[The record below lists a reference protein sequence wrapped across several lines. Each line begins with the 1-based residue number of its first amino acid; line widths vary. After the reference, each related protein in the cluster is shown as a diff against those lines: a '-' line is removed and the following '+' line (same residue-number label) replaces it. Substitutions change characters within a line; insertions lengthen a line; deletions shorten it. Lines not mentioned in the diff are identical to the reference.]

1 MLTSGVCWSAGV
13 YTRRIEKDEFLLRVI
28 DCPNLISADTL
39 DTGALDDL
47 TKLPATGRIDVVL
60 YVDRLDVFRVQ
71 PADRQV
77 SPADSVIRHGRLH
90 LSPHAKSGKSRSCDG
105 ARGAARLPCLA

>member
-1 MLTSGVCWSAGV
+1 MVIWLTLICTCICKEPTYARFNQAAEQCITLEAMPAGV

-28 DCPNLISADTL
+28 DCPHLITADTL
-39 DTGALDDL
+39 DTAALDEL
-47 TKLPATGRIDVVL
+47 TKLPATSRIDVVL

-77 SPADSVIRHGRLH
+77 RATRPMPLF
-90 LSPHAKSGKSRSCDG
+90 L
-105 ARGAARLPCLA
+105 LT

>member
-1 MLTSGVCWSAGV
+1 M

-28 DCPNLISADTL
+28 DCPNLITGDTL
-39 DTGALDDL
+39 DTSALDDL
-47 TKLPATGRIDVVL
+47 AKTPATARIDVVL

-77 SPADSVIRHGRLH
+77 HLPPACAQTRQE
-90 LSPHAKSGKSRSCDG
+90 
-105 ARGAARLPCLA
+105 